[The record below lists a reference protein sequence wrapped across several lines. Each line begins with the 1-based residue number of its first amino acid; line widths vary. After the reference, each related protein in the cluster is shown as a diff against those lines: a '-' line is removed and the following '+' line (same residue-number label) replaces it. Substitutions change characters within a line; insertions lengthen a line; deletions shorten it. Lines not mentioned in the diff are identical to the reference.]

1 MASTGIQIRE
11 ARSEDVAEIIR
22 LIGALAKYEKLEH
35 ADESDAGRLDRHLFG
50 ERAYAEALV
59 AASTDGIV
67 GFALFFHNYS
77 TFRTKPGIYLE
88 DLFVDP
94 EHRRR
99 GIGRALLRR
108 VIDLAKERDCGRV
121 EWMVLDWNEPA
132 LEFYRRAFGAEALG
146 EWVLN
151 RVNLGLEPG
160 GQTPSGS

>member
-1 MASTGIQIRE
+1 MNSPDIHIRA
-11 ARSEDVAEIIR
+11 ARNEDTPEIIR
-22 LIGALAKYEKLEH
+22 LIRALAKYEELEH
-35 ADESDAGRLDRHLFG
+35 ACESDAGLLEQHLFG

-59 AASTDGIV
+59 AESSDRVV

-77 TFRTKPGIYLE
+77 TFRTKPGIHLE
-88 DLFVDP
+88 DLFVEP

-108 VIDLAKERDCGRV
+108 VIDLAAERDCGRV

-132 LEFYRRAFGAEALG
+132 LEFYRSAFGAEALG

-151 RVNLGLEPG
+151 RVNLAPEKLGEH
-160 GQTPSGS
+160 SK